1 MSDVQR
7 SSGNKYFLTWVAA
20 IRRGSGPLSLPVM
33 LMMVFSPYASASA
46 APLSL
51 QNAEAIALRQN
62 PGLGALT
69 QKIAELR
76 HKAVAVAQ
84 LPDPHLALGAANL
97 PLNSF
102 SMNQQQMSMLSV
114 GLSQTFPSFG
124 KLGLEGQQA
133 GIEAQAAADT
143 LRGQSAELVLL
154 LRRAWLQAL
163 YTENAMA
170 TVRHQE
176 QLEAESV
183 QAALALYRSAQ
194 GSQAEVLRA
203 QLARDNLANDISKLQ
218 AERASDLAQI
228 AQILNLP
235 EPPSIEHQWP
245 NLPPPHTLAQAEAR
259 LSGQPL
265 LRAAQAQTR
274 AAQMGVQ
281 VAKTGYWPEV
291 TVSVG
296 YGQDFYPGSPNWLS
310 AGVNLSL
317 PIFSGDRQDQDVAA
331 ARAKALQAQYRYDDQ
346 HLALTQKTRA
356 TFARYIA
363 LKTQLDRTDQRLLP
377 TARNAFSATL
387 AAYSA
392 GRAGLSAV
400 LRTQKEVLDYAL
412 TRLQYRRDLAISAA
426 ELDFLTTQGE
436 MQP

>member
-1 MSDVQR
+1 MYANIPGRFTQP
-7 SSGNKYFLTWVAA
+7 TWGRIRLLAGVLLLLSATPAWAA
-20 IRRGSGPLSLPVM
+20 S
-33 LMMVFSPYASASA
+33 
-46 APLSL
+46 LSL
-51 QNAEAIALRQN
+51 QSAEAIALRQN

-84 LPDPHLALGAANL
+84 LPDPHLALGAVNV

-133 GIEAQAAADT
+133 GIEAREATDT

-163 YTENAMA
+163 YTEDAVA
-170 TVRHQE
+170 TVQHQE

-203 QLARDNLANDISKLQ
+203 QLARDSLANDITKLQ
-218 AERASDLAQI
+218 AEQASDLAQI

-235 EPPSIEHQWP
+235 EPPSIEKQWP
-245 NLPPPHTLAQAEAR
+245 NLPPPPTLAEVEAR

-265 LRAAQAQTR
+265 LRAARAQTR
-274 AAQMGVQ
+274 VAQMGVQ
-281 VAKTGYWPEV
+281 VAKTGYWPDV

-310 AGVNLSL
+310 AGVDLSL
-317 PIFSGDRQDQDVAA
+317 PIFPGDRQDQDVAA
-331 ARAKALQAQYRYDDQ
+331 ARAKAQQARYRYDDQ
-346 HLALTQKTRA
+346 HLALTQQARA
-356 TFARYIA
+356 AFARYESHKI
-363 LKTQLDRTDQRLLP
+363 QLERIDRQLLP

-392 GRAGLSAV
+392 GRAGLNAV
-400 LRTQKEVLDYAL
+400 LRTQKEVLGYAL
-412 TRLQYRRDLAISAA
+412 ARLQHRRDLGLYAA

>member
-1 MSDVQR
+1 MYTTIRGCFTSPVWGR
-7 SSGNKYFLTWVAA
+7 IRFLAGVLLL
-20 IRRGSGPLSLPVM
+20 LSTTL
-33 LMMVFSPYASASA
+33 ASA

-51 QNAEAIALRQN
+51 QSAEAIALGKN
-62 PGLGALT
+62 PGLGAIK
-69 QKIAELR
+69 QKVVELR
-76 HKAVAVAQ
+76 HQAVAIAQ
-84 LPDPHLALGAANL
+84 LPDPHLVFGAANL

-124 KLGLEGQQA
+124 KLGLEGQQV
-133 GIEAQAAADT
+133 GMEAQEAADT

-163 YTENAMA
+163 YAEDAVA
-170 TVRHQE
+170 AVRHQE
-176 QLEAESV
+176 QLQAESV
-183 QAALALYRSAQ
+183 RAALALYRSAQ
-194 GSQAEVLRA
+194 GSQADVLRA
-203 QLARDNLANDISKLQ
+203 QLARDSLANDISRLQ
-218 AERASDLAQI
+218 AEQASNLAQI
-228 AQILNLP
+228 AQILNLR
-235 EPPSIEHQWP
+235 EPPSIEKQWP
-245 NLPPPHTLAQAEAR
+245 NLPPPPTLAQAEAR

-274 AAQMGVQ
+274 SAQIGVQ
-281 VAKTGYWPEV
+281 VAKRGYWPEV
-291 TVSVG
+291 TVSVD

-310 AGVNLSL
+310 AGVDLSL
-317 PIFSGDRQDQDVAA
+317 PIFPGDRQDQDVAA

-346 HLALTQKTRA
+346 HLALTQQARA

-377 TARNAFSATL
+377 NARNAFSATL

-392 GRAGLSAV
+392 GRAGLNAV

-412 TRLQYRRDLAISAA
+412 TRLQYRRDLALSAA

>member
-1 MSDVQR
+1 MSDVQI
-7 SSGNKYFLTWVAA
+7 SSGNKYFLKWIAA
-20 IRRGSGPLSLPVM
+20 IRRGTGPLPLLVI
-33 LMMVFSPYASASA
+33 LMMALRPYASASV

-133 GIEAQAAADT
+133 GIEAREATDT

-163 YTENAMA
+163 YTEDAVA
-170 TVRHQE
+170 TVQHQE

-194 GSQAEVLRA
+194 GTQAEVLRA
-203 QLARDNLANDISKLQ
+203 QLAHASLANDITRLQ
-218 AERASDLAQI
+218 AEQASDLAQI

-235 EPPSIEHQWP
+235 EPPSIEKQWP
-245 NLPPPHTLAQAEAR
+245 NLPPPPTLAEVEAR

-281 VAKTGYWPEV
+281 VAKTGYWPDV

-296 YGQDFYPGSPNWLS
+296 YGQDFHPGSPNWLS

-317 PIFSGDRQDQDVAA
+317 PLFPGDRQDQDVAA

-346 HLALTQKTRA
+346 HLALTQQARA
-356 TFARYIA
+356 AFARYESHKI
-363 LKTQLDRTDQRLLP
+363 QLERIDRQLLP

-392 GRAGLSAV
+392 GRAGLNAV
-400 LRTQKEVLDYAL
+400 LRTQKDVLGYAL
-412 TRLQYRRDLAISAA
+412 ARLQHRRDLGLYAA

>member
-7 SSGNKYFLTWVAA
+7 SSGNKHFLKWVAA
-20 IRRGSGPLSLPVM
+20 IRRGAELLSLPVM
-33 LMMVFSPYASASA
+33 LMMVFSPYASA

-51 QNAEAIALRQN
+51 QEAEAIALRQN
-62 PGLGALT
+62 PGLGVLA

-76 HKAVAVAQ
+76 HQAIAVAQ

-124 KLGLEGQQA
+124 KLGLEGQQT
-133 GIEAQAAADT
+133 GIEAREAADT
-143 LRGQSAELVLL
+143 LRGRSAELVLL

-163 YTENAMA
+163 YAEDAVA

-176 QLEAESV
+176 RLRSETV

-194 GSQAEVLRA
+194 GSQADVFRA
-203 QLARDNLANDISKLQ
+203 RLARDSLANDISKLQ
-218 AERASDLAQI
+218 SDRASDLAQI

-235 EPPSIEHQWP
+235 EPPSIAHRWP
-245 NLPPPHTLAQAEAR
+245 NLPPPPTLAEAEAR

-274 AAQMGVQ
+274 AAQMGVR

-291 TVSVG
+291 TVSVD

-310 AGVNLSL
+310 AGVDLSL
-317 PIFSGDRQDQDVAA
+317 PIFPGDRQDQDVAA
-331 ARAKALQAQYRYDDQ
+331 ARAKALQAQYHYEDQ
-346 HLALTQKTRA
+346 HLALTRQARA
-356 TFARYIA
+356 AFARYA
-363 LKTQLDRTDQRLLP
+363 AFKAQLERTDRQLLP
-377 TARNAFSATL
+377 TARAAFSATL

-392 GRAGLSAV
+392 GRAELSAV
-400 LRTQKEVLDYAL
+400 LRTQKDVLGYAL
-412 TRLQYRRDLAISAA
+412 TRLQYRRDLALSAA

-436 MQP
+436 IQP

>member
-1 MSDVQR
+1 MYIHTRGRLIQSAE
-7 SSGNKYFLTWVAA
+7 SGIRLLTGVLLA
-20 IRRGSGPLSLPVM
+20 LSATTVW
-33 LMMVFSPYASASA
+33 A

-51 QNAEAIALRQN
+51 RDAEAIALRQN
-62 PGLGALT
+62 PGLGVLT

-76 HKAVAVAQ
+76 YKAVAVAQ
-84 LPDPHLALGAANL
+84 LPDPHLALGAVNL

-124 KLGLEGQQA
+124 KLGLEGQQT
-133 GIEAQAAADT
+133 GIEAREAADT

-163 YTENAMA
+163 YAEDAVTM
-170 TVRHQE
+170 VRHQE
-176 QLEAESV
+176 RLQSETV

-194 GSQAEVLRA
+194 GSQADVLRA
-203 QLARDNLANDISKLQ
+203 QLARDSLANDISKLQ

-235 EPPSIEHQWP
+235 EPPTIAHQWP
-245 NLPPPHTLAQAEAR
+245 NLPPPPTLAQAEAR

-281 VAKTGYWPEV
+281 VAKRGYWPEV
-291 TVSVG
+291 TVSVD

-310 AGVNLSL
+310 AGVDLSL
-317 PIFSGDRQDQDVAA
+317 PIFPGDRQDQDVAA

-346 HLALTQKTRA
+346 HLALTRQARA
-356 TFARYIA
+356 AFARYVA
-363 LKTQLDRTDQRLLP
+363 FKAQLERSDRQLLP
-377 TARNAFSATL
+377 TARAAFSAAL
-387 AAYSA
+387 AAYS
-392 GRAGLSAV
+392 GGG
-400 LRTQKEVLDYAL
+400 
-412 TRLQYRRDLAISAA
+412 AA
-426 ELDFLTTQGE
+426 R
-436 MQP
+436 

>member
-7 SSGNKYFLTWVAA
+7 SSGNKHFLKWVAA
-20 IRRGSGPLSLPVM
+20 IRRGAELLSLPVM
-33 LMMVFSPYASASA
+33 LMMVFSPYASA

-51 QNAEAIALRQN
+51 QEAEAIALRQN
-62 PGLGALT
+62 PGLGVLA

-76 HKAVAVAQ
+76 HQAIAVAQ

-124 KLGLEGQQA
+124 KLGLEGQQT
-133 GIEAQAAADT
+133 GIEAREAADT
-143 LRGQSAELVLL
+143 LRGRSAELVLL

-163 YTENAMA
+163 YAEDAVA

-176 QLEAESV
+176 RLRSETV

-194 GSQAEVLRA
+194 GSQADVFRA
-203 QLARDNLANDISKLQ
+203 RLARDSLANDISKLQ
-218 AERASDLAQI
+218 SDRASDLAQV

-235 EPPSIEHQWP
+235 EPPSIAHRWP
-245 NLPPPHTLAQAEAR
+245 NLPPPPTLAEAEAR

-274 AAQMGVQ
+274 AAQMGVR

-291 TVSVG
+291 TVSVD

-310 AGVNLSL
+310 AGVDLSL
-317 PIFSGDRQDQDVAA
+317 PIFPGDRQDQDVAA

-346 HLALTQKTRA
+346 HLTLTQQARA
-356 TFARYIA
+356 TFARYAA
-363 LKTQLDRTDQRLLP
+363 LKTQLERTDQRLLP
-377 TARNAFSATL
+377 TARDAFSATL

-392 GRAGLSAV
+392 GRAELSAV
-400 LRTQKEVLDYAL
+400 LRTQKDVLDYAL

>member
-1 MSDVQR
+1 M
-7 SSGNKYFLTWVAA
+7 
-20 IRRGSGPLSLPVM
+20 
-33 LMMVFSPYASASA
+33 
-46 APLSL
+46 
-51 QNAEAIALRQN
+51 
-62 PGLGALT
+62 
-69 QKIAELR
+69 
-76 HKAVAVAQ
+76 
-84 LPDPHLALGAANL
+84 
-97 PLNSF
+97 
-102 SMNQQQMSMLSV
+102 
-114 GLSQTFPSFG
+114 
-124 KLGLEGQQA
+124 
-133 GIEAQAAADT
+133 EAQAAADT

-163 YTENAMA
+163 YAEDAVT
-170 TVRHQE
+170 TVQHQE

-203 QLARDNLANDISKLQ
+203 QLARDSLANDITKLQ
-218 AERASDLAQI
+218 AEQASDLAQI

-235 EPPSIEHQWP
+235 EPPSIEKQWP
-245 NLPPPHTLAQAEAR
+245 NLPPPPTLAEMEAR

-281 VAKTGYWPEV
+281 VAKTGYWPDV

-317 PIFSGDRQDQDVAA
+317 PIFPGDRQDQDVAA
-331 ARAKALQAQYRYDDQ
+331 AQARAQQAQYRYDDQ
-346 HLALTQKTRA
+346 HLALTQQARA
-356 TFARYIA
+356 AFARYESYKI
-363 LKTQLDRTDQRLLP
+363 QLQRMDRQLLP

-392 GRAGLSAV
+392 GRAGLNAV

-412 TRLQYRRDLAISAA
+412 TRLQYRRGLAISAA

>member
-1 MSDVQR
+1 M
-7 SSGNKYFLTWVAA
+7 AA
-20 IRRGSGPLSLPVM
+20 IRRGTGPLPLLVI
-33 LMMVFSPYASASA
+33 LMMALRPYASASV

-133 GIEAQAAADT
+133 GIEAREATDT

-163 YTENAMA
+163 YTEDAVA
-170 TVRHQE
+170 TVQHQE

-194 GSQAEVLRA
+194 GTQAEVLRA
-203 QLARDNLANDISKLQ
+203 QLAHASLANDITRLQ
-218 AERASDLAQI
+218 AEQASDLAQI

-235 EPPSIEHQWP
+235 EPPSIEKQWP
-245 NLPPPHTLAQAEAR
+245 NLPPPPTLAEVEAR

-281 VAKTGYWPEV
+281 VAKTGYWPDV

-296 YGQDFYPGSPNWLS
+296 YGQDFHPGSPNWLS

-317 PIFSGDRQDQDVAA
+317 PLFPGDRQDQDVAA

-346 HLALTQKTRA
+346 HLALTQQARA
-356 TFARYIA
+356 AFARYESHKI
-363 LKTQLDRTDQRLLP
+363 QLERIDRQLLP

-392 GRAGLSAV
+392 GRAGLNAV
-400 LRTQKEVLDYAL
+400 LRTQKDVLGYAL
-412 TRLQYRRDLAISAA
+412 ARLQHRRDLGLYAA

>member
-7 SSGNKYFLTWVAA
+7 SSGNKHFLKWVAA
-20 IRRGSGPLSLPVM
+20 IRRGAELLSLPVM
-33 LMMVFSPYASASA
+33 LMMVFSPYASA

-51 QNAEAIALRQN
+51 QEAEAIALRQN
-62 PGLGALT
+62 PGLGVLA

-76 HKAVAVAQ
+76 HQAIAVAQ

-124 KLGLEGQQA
+124 KLGLKGQQT
-133 GIEAQAAADT
+133 GIEAREAADT
-143 LRGQSAELVLL
+143 LRGRSAELVLL

-163 YTENAMA
+163 YAEDAVA

-176 QLEAESV
+176 RLRSETV

-194 GSQAEVLRA
+194 GSQADVFRA
-203 QLARDNLANDISKLQ
+203 RLARDSLANDISKLQ
-218 AERASDLAQI
+218 SDRASDLAQI

-235 EPPSIEHQWP
+235 EPPSIAHRWP
-245 NLPPPHTLAQAEAR
+245 NLPPPPTLAEAEAR

-274 AAQMGVQ
+274 VAQMGVR
-281 VAKTGYWPEV
+281 VAKTGYWPDV
-291 TVSVG
+291 TVSIG
-296 YGQDFYPGSPNWLS
+296 YGQDFHPGSPNWLS

-317 PIFSGDRQDQDVAA
+317 PIFPGDRQDQDVAA
-331 ARAKALQAQYRYDDQ
+331 ARAKALQARYRYEDQ
-346 HLALTQKTRA
+346 YLVLTRQARA
-356 TFARYIA
+356 AFARYA
-363 LKTQLDRTDQRLLP
+363 AFKAQLERTDRQLLP
-377 TARNAFSATL
+377 TARAAFSATL

-392 GRAGLSAV
+392 GRAGLNAV
-400 LRTQKEVLDYAL
+400 LRTQKDVLGYAL
-412 TRLQYRRDLAISAA
+412 TRLQYRRNLGLYAA

-436 MQP
+436 IQP

>member
-7 SSGNKYFLTWVAA
+7 SSGNKYFLKWVAA
-20 IRRGSGPLSLPVM
+20 IRRGAELLSLPVM
-33 LMMVFSPYASASA
+33 LMMVFSPYASAVS
-46 APLSL
+46 LSL
-51 QNAEAIALRQN
+51 QSAEAIALRQN

-84 LPDPHLALGAANL
+84 LPDPHLDLGALNL

-114 GLSQTFPSFG
+114 GLSQTFPAFG

-133 GIEAQAAADT
+133 GVEAQAAADT

-281 VAKTGYWPEV
+281 VAKTGYWPDV

-296 YGQDFYPGSPNWLS
+296 YGQDFHPGSPNWLS

-317 PIFSGDRQDQDVAA
+317 PIFPGDRQDQDVAA

-346 HLALTQKTRA
+346 HLALTQQARA
-356 TFARYIA
+356 TFARYAA
-363 LKTQLDRTDQRLLP
+363 LKTELERTDQRLLP
-377 TARNAFSATL
+377 NARNAFSATL

-392 GRAGLSAV
+392 GRAGLNAV

-412 TRLQYRRDLAISAA
+412 TRLQYRRDLALSAA

>member
-1 MSDVQR
+1 MSDVQI
-7 SSGNKYFLTWVAA
+7 SSGNKYFLKWVAA
-20 IRRGSGPLSLPVM
+20 IRRGTGPLPLPVM
-33 LMMVFSPYASASA
+33 LMIVFSPYASA

-51 QNAEAIALRQN
+51 QGAEAIALRQN

-84 LPDPHLALGAANL
+84 LPDPHLALGAVNV

-133 GIEAQAAADT
+133 GVEAQAAADT

-203 QLARDNLANDISKLQ
+203 QLARDSLANDITKLQ
-218 AERASDLAQI
+218 AEQASDLAQI

-235 EPPSIEHQWP
+235 EPPSIEKQWP
-245 NLPPPHTLAQAEAR
+245 NLPPPPTLAEVEAR

-265 LRAAQAQTR
+265 LRAARAQTR
-274 AAQMGVQ
+274 VAQMGVQ
-281 VAKTGYWPEV
+281 VAKTGYWPDV

-310 AGVNLSL
+310 AGVDLSL
-317 PIFSGDRQDQDVAA
+317 PIFPGDRQDQDVAA
-331 ARAKALQAQYRYDDQ
+331 ARAKAQQARYRYDDQ
-346 HLALTQKTRA
+346 HLALTQQARA
-356 TFARYIA
+356 AFARYESHKI
-363 LKTQLDRTDQRLLP
+363 QLERIDRQLLP

-392 GRAGLSAV
+392 GRAGLNAV
-400 LRTQKEVLDYAL
+400 LRTQKDVLGYAL
-412 TRLQYRRDLAISAA
+412 ARLQHRRDLGLYAA

>member
-1 MSDVQR
+1 MYTNIPGRFIQP
-7 SSGNKYFLTWVAA
+7 TWGGIRLSVGVLLLLSATPAWAA
-20 IRRGSGPLSLPVM
+20 S
-33 LMMVFSPYASASA
+33 
-46 APLSL
+46 LSL
-51 QNAEAIALRQN
+51 QSAEAVALRQN

-133 GIEAQAAADT
+133 GVEAQAVADT

-163 YTENAMA
+163 YTENAMTA
-170 TVRHQE
+170 VRHQE
-176 QLEAESV
+176 QLEAASV

-194 GSQAEVLRA
+194 GTQAEVLRA
-203 QLARDNLANDISKLQ
+203 QLAHASLANDITRLQ
-218 AERASDLAQI
+218 AEQASDLAQI

-235 EPPSIEHQWP
+235 EPPSIEKQWP
-245 NLPPPHTLAQAEAR
+245 NLPPPPTLAEVEAR

-265 LRAAQAQTR
+265 LRAARAQTR
-274 AAQMGVQ
+274 VAQMGVQ
-281 VAKTGYWPEV
+281 VAKTGYWPDV

-310 AGVNLSL
+310 AGVDLSL
-317 PIFSGDRQDQDVAA
+317 PIFPGDRQDQDVAA
-331 ARAKALQAQYRYDDQ
+331 ARAKAQQARYRYDDQ
-346 HLALTQKTRA
+346 HLALTQQARA
-356 TFARYIA
+356 AFARYESYKI
-363 LKTQLDRTDQRLLP
+363 QLQRMDRQLLP

-392 GRAGLSAV
+392 GRAGLDAV
-400 LRTQKEVLDYAL
+400 LRTQKDVLDYAL
-412 TRLQYRRDLAISAA
+412 TRLQYRRDLALSAA
-426 ELDFLTTQGE
+426 ELDFLATQGE
-436 MQP
+436 GEIQP

>member
-1 MSDVQR
+1 MSDVQK
-7 SSGNKYFLTWVAA
+7 SSGNKYFLKWVAA
-20 IRRGSGPLSLPVM
+20 IRRGSGLRSLPVM
-33 LMMVFSPYASASA
+33 LMMVFSPYASA

-51 QNAEAIALRQN
+51 QSAEAIALRQN

-69 QKIAELR
+69 QKIVELR

-84 LPDPHLALGAANL
+84 LPDPHLALGAVNV

-133 GIEAQAAADT
+133 GIKAREATDT

-163 YTENAMA
+163 YTEDAVA
-170 TVRHQE
+170 TVQHQE

-194 GSQAEVLRA
+194 GTQAEVLRA
-203 QLARDNLANDISKLQ
+203 QLAHASLANDITRLQ
-218 AERASDLAQI
+218 AEQASDLAQI

-235 EPPSIEHQWP
+235 EPPSIEKQWP
-245 NLPPPHTLAQAEAR
+245 NLPPPPTLAEVEAR

-281 VAKTGYWPEV
+281 VAKTGYWPDV

-296 YGQDFYPGSPNWLS
+296 YGQDFHPGSPNWLS

-317 PIFSGDRQDQDVAA
+317 PLFPGDRQDQDVAA

-346 HLALTQKTRA
+346 HLALTQQARA
-356 TFARYIA
+356 AFARYESHKI
-363 LKTQLDRTDQRLLP
+363 QLERIDRQLLP

-392 GRAGLSAV
+392 GRAGLNAV
-400 LRTQKEVLDYAL
+400 LRTQKDVLGYAL
-412 TRLQYRRDLAISAA
+412 ARLQHRRDLGLYAA

>member
-1 MSDVQR
+1 MYTTIRGCFTSPVWGR
-7 SSGNKYFLTWVAA
+7 IRFLAGVLLL
-20 IRRGSGPLSLPVM
+20 LSTTL
-33 LMMVFSPYASASA
+33 ASA

-51 QNAEAIALRQN
+51 QSAEAIALGKN
-62 PGLGALT
+62 PGLGAIK
-69 QKIAELR
+69 QKVVELR
-76 HKAVAVAQ
+76 HQAVAIAQ
-84 LPDPHLALGAANL
+84 LPDPHLVFGAANL

-124 KLGLEGQQA
+124 KLGLEGQQV
-133 GIEAQAAADT
+133 GMEAQEAADT

-163 YTENAMA
+163 YAEDAVA
-170 TVRHQE
+170 AVRHQE
-176 QLEAESV
+176 QLQAESV
-183 QAALALYRSAQ
+183 RAALALYRSAQ
-194 GSQAEVLRA
+194 GSQADVLRA
-203 QLARDNLANDISKLQ
+203 QLARDSLANDISRLQ
-218 AERASDLAQI
+218 AEQASNLAQI
-228 AQILNLP
+228 AQILNLR
-235 EPPSIEHQWP
+235 EPPSIEKQWP
-245 NLPPPHTLAQAEAR
+245 KLPPPPTLAQAEAR

-274 AAQMGVQ
+274 SAQIGVQ
-281 VAKTGYWPEV
+281 VAKRGYWPEV
-291 TVSVG
+291 TVSVD

-310 AGVNLSL
+310 AGVDLSL
-317 PIFSGDRQDQDVAA
+317 PIFPGDRQDQDVAA

-346 HLALTQKTRA
+346 HLALTQQARA

-392 GRAGLSAV
+392 GRAGLNAV
-400 LRTQKEVLDYAL
+400 LRTQKDVLDYAL
-412 TRLQYRRDLAISAA
+412 TRLQYRRDLALSAA
-426 ELDFLTTQGE
+426 ELDFLTTEGGA
-436 MQP
+436 QP

>member
-1 MSDVQR
+1 MHIHSRGRLIQSAGSR
-7 SSGNKYFLTWVAA
+7 IRFLTGILLV
-20 IRRGSGPLSLPVM
+20 LSATTVW
-33 LMMVFSPYASASA
+33 A

-51 QNAEAIALRQN
+51 QEAEAIALRQN
-62 PGLGALT
+62 PGLGVLA

-76 HKAVAVAQ
+76 HQAIAVAQ

-124 KLGLEGQQA
+124 KLGLKGQQT
-133 GIEAQAAADT
+133 GIEAREAADT
-143 LRGQSAELVLL
+143 LRGRSAELVLL

-163 YTENAMA
+163 YAEDAVA

-176 QLEAESV
+176 RLRSETV

-194 GSQAEVLRA
+194 GSQADVFRA
-203 QLARDNLANDISKLQ
+203 RLARDSLANDISKLQ
-218 AERASDLAQI
+218 SDRASDLAQI

-235 EPPSIEHQWP
+235 EPPSIAHRWP
-245 NLPPPHTLAQAEAR
+245 NLPPPPTLAEAEAR

-274 AAQMGVQ
+274 AAQMGVR

-291 TVSVG
+291 TVSVD

-310 AGVNLSL
+310 AGVDLSL
-317 PIFSGDRQDQDVAA
+317 PIFPGDRQDQDVAA
-331 ARAKALQAQYRYDDQ
+331 ARAKALQAQYHYEDQ
-346 HLALTQKTRA
+346 HLALTRQARA
-356 TFARYIA
+356 AFARYA
-363 LKTQLDRTDQRLLP
+363 AFKAQLERTDRQLLP
-377 TARNAFSATL
+377 TARAAFSATL

-392 GRAGLSAV
+392 GRAELSAV
-400 LRTQKEVLDYAL
+400 LRTQKDVLGYAL
-412 TRLQYRRDLAISAA
+412 TRLQYRRDLALSAA

-436 MQP
+436 IQP

>member
-1 MSDVQR
+1 MHIHSRGRLIQSAGSR
-7 SSGNKYFLTWVAA
+7 IRFLTGILLV
-20 IRRGSGPLSLPVM
+20 LSATTVW
-33 LMMVFSPYASASA
+33 A

-51 QNAEAIALRQN
+51 QEAEAIALRQN
-62 PGLGALT
+62 PGLGVLA

-76 HKAVAVAQ
+76 HQAIAVAQ

-124 KLGLEGQQA
+124 KLGLEGQQT
-133 GIEAQAAADT
+133 GIEAREAADT
-143 LRGQSAELVLL
+143 LRGRSAELVLL

-163 YTENAMA
+163 YAEDAVA

-176 QLEAESV
+176 RLRSETV
-183 QAALALYRSAQ
+183 QAALALYRSAR
-194 GSQAEVLRA
+194 GSQADVFRA
-203 QLARDNLANDISKLQ
+203 RLARDSLANDISKLQ
-218 AERASDLAQI
+218 SDRASDLAQI

-235 EPPSIEHQWP
+235 EPPSIAHQWP
-245 NLPPPHTLAQAEAR
+245 NLPPPPTLAEAEVR

-274 AAQMGVQ
+274 AAQMGVR
-281 VAKTGYWPEV
+281 VAKRGYWPDV
-291 TVSVG
+291 TVSVD

-310 AGVNLSL
+310 AGVDLSL
-317 PIFSGDRQDQDVAA
+317 PIFPGDRQDQDVAA

-346 HLALTQKTRA
+346 HLALTQQART
-356 TFARYIA
+356 TFARYEA
-363 LKTQLDRTDQRLLP
+363 LKARLERTDRQLLP

-387 AAYSA
+387 AAYAA
-392 GRAGLSAV
+392 GRAELSAV

-412 TRLQYRRDLAISAA
+412 TRLQYRRDLDLSAA
-426 ELDFLTTQGE
+426 ELDFLTTQGAT
-436 MQP
+436 QP

>member
-1 MSDVQR
+1 MSDVQI
-7 SSGNKYFLTWVAA
+7 SSGNKYFLKWIAA
-20 IRRGSGPLSLPVM
+20 IRRGTGPLPLLVI
-33 LMMVFSPYASASA
+33 LMMALRPYASASV

-133 GIEAQAAADT
+133 GIEAREATDT

-163 YTENAMA
+163 YAEDAVA

-176 QLEAESV
+176 RLQSETV

-194 GSQAEVLRA
+194 GSQADVLRA
-203 QLARDNLANDISKLQ
+203 QLARDSLANDISKLQ
-218 AERASDLAQI
+218 ADRASDLAQI

-235 EPPSIEHQWP
+235 EPPSIAHQWP
-245 NLPPPHTLAQAEAR
+245 NLPPPPTLAEAEVR

-274 AAQMGVQ
+274 AAQMGVR
-281 VAKTGYWPEV
+281 VAKRGYWPDV
-291 TVSVG
+291 TVSVD

-310 AGVNLSL
+310 AGVDLSL
-317 PIFSGDRQDQDVAA
+317 PIFPGDRQDQDVAA

-346 HLALTQKTRA
+346 HLALTRQARA
-356 TFARYIA
+356 AFARYVA
-363 LKTQLDRTDQRLLP
+363 FKTQLERTDRQLLP
-377 TARNAFSATL
+377 TARAAFSAAL
-387 AAYSA
+387 AAYSG
-392 GRAGLSAV
+392 GRSTLSTV
-400 LRTQKEVLDYAL
+400 LRTQKDVLGYAL
-412 TRLQYRRDLAISAA
+412 TRLQYRRDLALSVA
-426 ELDFLTTQGE
+426 ELDFLTTAEGA
-436 MQP
+436 QP

>member
-7 SSGNKYFLTWVAA
+7 SSGNKHFLTWVAA

-84 LPDPHLALGAANL
+84 LPDPHLDLGALNL

-133 GIEAQAAADT
+133 GEEAQATVDT

-218 AERASDLAQI
+218 AEQASDLAQI

-235 EPPSIEHQWP
+235 EPPSIEKQWP
-245 NLPPPHTLAQAEAR
+245 NLPPAPTLAEAEAR

-281 VAKTGYWPEV
+281 VAKTGYWPDV

-317 PIFSGDRQDQDVAA
+317 PIFPGDRQDQDVAVA
-331 ARAKALQAQYRYDDQ
+331 QARAQQAQYRYDDQ
-346 HLALTQKTRA
+346 HLALTQQARA
-356 TFARYIA
+356 AFARYESYKI
-363 LKTQLDRTDQRLLP
+363 QLQRMDRQLLP

-392 GRAGLSAV
+392 GRAGLNAV

-412 TRLQYRRDLAISAA
+412 NRLQYRRDLAISAA
-426 ELDFLTTQGE
+426 ELDFLTAQGE

>member
-1 MSDVQR
+1 MSDVQI
-7 SSGNKYFLTWVAA
+7 SSGNKYFLKWIAA
-20 IRRGSGPLSLPVM
+20 IRRGTGPLPLLVI
-33 LMMVFSPYASASA
+33 LMMALRPYASASV

-133 GIEAQAAADT
+133 GIEAREATDT

-163 YTENAMA
+163 YTEDAVA
-170 TVRHQE
+170 TVQHQE
-176 QLEAESV
+176 QLEAASV

-194 GSQAEVLRA
+194 GTQAEVLRA
-203 QLARDNLANDISKLQ
+203 QLAHASLANDITRLQ
-218 AERASDLAQI
+218 AEQASDLAQI

-235 EPPSIEHQWP
+235 EPPSIEKQWP
-245 NLPPPHTLAQAEAR
+245 NLPPPPTLAEVEAR

-281 VAKTGYWPEV
+281 VAKTGYWPDV

-296 YGQDFYPGSPNWLS
+296 YGQDFHPGSPNWLS

-317 PIFSGDRQDQDVAA
+317 PLFPGDRQDQDVAA

-346 HLALTQKTRA
+346 HLALTQQARA
-356 TFARYIA
+356 AFARYESHKI
-363 LKTQLDRTDQRLLP
+363 QLERIDRQLLP

-392 GRAGLSAV
+392 GRAGLNAV
-400 LRTQKEVLDYAL
+400 LRTQKDVLGYAL
-412 TRLQYRRDLAISAA
+412 ARLQHRRDLGLYAA

>member
-1 MSDVQR
+1 MHIHSRGRLIQSAGSR
-7 SSGNKYFLTWVAA
+7 IRFLTGILLV
-20 IRRGSGPLSLPVM
+20 LSTTTVW
-33 LMMVFSPYASASA
+33 A

-51 QNAEAIALRQN
+51 QEAEAIALRQN
-62 PGLGALT
+62 PGLGVLA

-76 HKAVAVAQ
+76 HQAIAVAQ

-124 KLGLEGQQA
+124 KLGLEGQQT
-133 GIEAQAAADT
+133 GIEAREAADT
-143 LRGQSAELVLL
+143 LRGRSAELVLL
-154 LRRAWLQAL
+154 LRRALLQAL
-163 YTENAMA
+163 YAEDAVA

-176 QLEAESV
+176 RLRSETV

-194 GSQAEVLRA
+194 GSQADVFRA
-203 QLARDNLANDISKLQ
+203 RLARDSLANDISKLQ
-218 AERASDLAQI
+218 SDRASDLAQV

-235 EPPSIEHQWP
+235 EPPSIAHRWP
-245 NLPPPHTLAQAEAR
+245 NLPPPPTLAEAEAR

-274 AAQMGVQ
+274 AAQMGVR

-291 TVSVG
+291 TVSVD

-310 AGVNLSL
+310 AGVDLSL
-317 PIFSGDRQDQDVAA
+317 PIFPGDRQDQDVAA
-331 ARAKALQAQYRYDDQ
+331 ARAKALQAQYRYEDQ
-346 HLALTQKTRA
+346 HLALTRQARA
-356 TFARYIA
+356 AFARYTA
-363 LKTQLDRTDQRLLP
+363 FKAQLERTDRQLLP
-377 TARNAFSATL
+377 TARAAFSATL

-392 GRAGLSAV
+392 GRAELSAV
-400 LRTQKEVLDYAL
+400 LRTQKDVLGYAL
-412 TRLQYRRDLAISAA
+412 TRLQYRRDLALSVA
-426 ELDFLTTQGE
+426 ELDFLTTEGRA
-436 MQP
+436 QP

>member
-7 SSGNKYFLTWVAA
+7 SSGNKHFLKWVAA
-20 IRRGSGPLSLPVM
+20 IRRGAELLSLPVM
-33 LMMVFSPYASASA
+33 LMMVFSPYASA

-51 QNAEAIALRQN
+51 QEAEAIALRQN
-62 PGLGALT
+62 PGLGVLA

-76 HKAVAVAQ
+76 HQAIAVAQ

-124 KLGLEGQQA
+124 KLGLKGQQT
-133 GIEAQAAADT
+133 GIEAREAADT
-143 LRGQSAELVLL
+143 LRGRSAELVLL

-163 YTENAMA
+163 YAEDAVA

-176 QLEAESV
+176 RLRSETV

-194 GSQAEVLRA
+194 GSQADVFRA
-203 QLARDNLANDISKLQ
+203 RLARDSLANDISKLQ
-218 AERASDLAQI
+218 SDRASDLAQI

-235 EPPSIEHQWP
+235 EPPSIAHRWP
-245 NLPPPHTLAQAEAR
+245 NLPPPPTLAEAEAR

-274 AAQMGVQ
+274 AAQMGVR

-291 TVSVG
+291 TVSVD

-310 AGVNLSL
+310 AGVDLSL
-317 PIFSGDRQDQDVAA
+317 PIFPGDRQDQDVAA
-331 ARAKALQAQYRYDDQ
+331 ARAKALQAQYHYEDQ
-346 HLALTQKTRA
+346 HLALTRQARA
-356 TFARYIA
+356 AFARYA
-363 LKTQLDRTDQRLLP
+363 AFKAQLERTDRQLLP
-377 TARNAFSATL
+377 TARAAFSATL

-392 GRAGLSAV
+392 GRAELSAV
-400 LRTQKEVLDYAL
+400 LRTQKDVLGYAL
-412 TRLQYRRDLAISAA
+412 TRLQYRRDLALSAA

-436 MQP
+436 IQP

>member
-1 MSDVQR
+1 MSDVQI
-7 SSGNKYFLTWVAA
+7 SSGNKYFLKWIAA
-20 IRRGSGPLSLPVM
+20 IRRGAGPLPLPVM
-33 LMMVFSPYASASA
+33 LMMVFSPYASAAS
-46 APLSL
+46 LSL
-51 QNAEAIALRQN
+51 QSAEAIALRQN
-62 PGLGALT
+62 PGLRALT

-76 HKAVAVAQ
+76 HQAVAVAQ
-84 LPDPHLALGAANL
+84 LPDPHLALGAVNL

-133 GIEAQAAADT
+133 GVEAQAAADT

-163 YTENAMA
+163 YAEDAVA
-170 TVRHQE
+170 TVQHQE
-176 QLEAESV
+176 QLETESV

-203 QLARDNLANDISKLQ
+203 QLARDSLANDITKLQ
-218 AERASDLAQI
+218 AEQTSDLAQI
-228 AQILNLP
+228 AQILDLP
-235 EPPSIEHQWP
+235 EPPSIEHRWP
-245 NLPPPHTLAQAEAR
+245 NLPPPPTLAEAEAR

-317 PIFSGDRQDQDVAA
+317 PIFPGDRQDQDVAA

-346 HLALTQKTRA
+346 HLALTQQARA
-356 TFARYIA
+356 TLARYEA
-363 LKTQLDRTDQRLLP
+363 VKAQLERTDQRLLP
-377 TARNAFSATL
+377 NARNAFSATL

-392 GRAGLSAV
+392 GRAGLNAV

-412 TRLQYRRDLAISAA
+412 TRLQYRRDLALSAA

>member
-7 SSGNKYFLTWVAA
+7 SSGNKHFLKWVAA
-20 IRRGSGPLSLPVM
+20 IRRGAELLSLPVM
-33 LMMVFSPYASASA
+33 LMMVFSPYASA

-51 QNAEAIALRQN
+51 QEAEAIALRQN
-62 PGLGALT
+62 PGLGVLA

-76 HKAVAVAQ
+76 HQAIAVAQ

-124 KLGLEGQQA
+124 KLGLEGQQT
-133 GIEAQAAADT
+133 GIEAREAADT
-143 LRGQSAELVLL
+143 LRGRSAELVLL

-163 YTENAMA
+163 YAEDAVA

-176 QLEAESV
+176 RLRSETV
-183 QAALALYRSAQ
+183 QAALALYRSAR
-194 GSQAEVLRA
+194 GSQADVFRA
-203 QLARDNLANDISKLQ
+203 RLARDSLANDISKLQ
-218 AERASDLAQI
+218 SDRASDLAQV

-235 EPPSIEHQWP
+235 EPPSIAHRWP
-245 NLPPPHTLAQAEAR
+245 NLPPPPTLAEAEAR

-274 AAQMGVQ
+274 AAQMGVR

-291 TVSVG
+291 TVSVD

-310 AGVNLSL
+310 AGVDLSL
-317 PIFSGDRQDQDVAA
+317 PIFPGDRQDQDVAA
-331 ARAKALQAQYRYDDQ
+331 ARAKALQAQYRYEDQ
-346 HLALTQKTRA
+346 HLALTRQARA
-356 TFARYIA
+356 AFARYTA
-363 LKTQLDRTDQRLLP
+363 FKAQLERTDRQLLP
-377 TARNAFSATL
+377 TARAAFSATL

-392 GRAGLSAV
+392 GRAELSAV
-400 LRTQKEVLDYAL
+400 LRTQKDVLGYAL
-412 TRLQYRRDLAISAA
+412 TRLQYRRDLALSAA

-436 MQP
+436 IQP

>member
-1 MSDVQR
+1 MYANIPGRFIQP
-7 SSGNKYFLTWVAA
+7 TWGSIRLSVGVLLLLSATSAWAA
-20 IRRGSGPLSLPVM
+20 SLSLRD
-33 LMMVFSPYASASA
+33 
-46 APLSL
+46 
-51 QNAEAIALRQN
+51 AEAIALRQN

-163 YTENAMA
+163 YTEDAVA
-170 TVRHQE
+170 TVQHQE

-194 GSQAEVLRA
+194 GSQVDVLRA

-245 NLPPPHTLAQAEAR
+245 NLPPPPTLAQA
-259 LSGQPL
+259 
-265 LRAAQAQTR
+265 
-274 AAQMGVQ
+274 
-281 VAKTGYWPEV
+281 
-291 TVSVG
+291 
-296 YGQDFYPGSPNWLS
+296 
-310 AGVNLSL
+310 
-317 PIFSGDRQDQDVAA
+317 
-331 ARAKALQAQYRYDDQ
+331 
-346 HLALTQKTRA
+346 
-356 TFARYIA
+356 
-363 LKTQLDRTDQRLLP
+363 
-377 TARNAFSATL
+377 
-387 AAYSA
+387 
-392 GRAGLSAV
+392 
-400 LRTQKEVLDYAL
+400 
-412 TRLQYRRDLAISAA
+412 
-426 ELDFLTTQGE
+426 
-436 MQP
+436 